1 MIIRTKPGA
10 ESKKGSAAE
19 GLQELKS
26 AFLKSREQTERLERV
41 IRLCETARAAS
52 DRRALGYT
60 ALNDTLAA
68 IDYRQAA
75 LWWRAADDAGAGRIE
90 GAFGRCG
97 SGSQCGLSGLA
108 R

>member
-75 LWWRAADDAGAGRIE
+75 LWWRANRR
-90 GAFGRCG
+90 AFGRCG

>member
-75 LWWRAADDAGAGRIE
+75 LWWRAADDAGAGP
-90 GAFGRCG
+90 GRLRRCS
-97 SGSQCGLSGLA
+97 SGRRFFSAGFRLG

>member
-26 AFLKSREQTERLERV
+26 AFLKSREQTERLEHV

-75 LWWRAADDAGAGRIE
+75 LCWSGANRR
-90 GAFGRCG
+90 AFGRCG